1 LRCEC
6 CDLGVLLPHLAG
18 LVIDG
23 LQRVGGLV
31 RLAARVAVGTASCPG
46 CGQPSSRVHGKYRRT
61 LTDAAIAGMRVLI
74 ELLVR
79 RFRCRNGECATVT
92 FVEQVPELTRP
103 HARYTRPAETMLS
116 AVGLALAGRAGARL
130 AQRLGLT
137 AGRDTLLRRVRELPD
152 PEPGCLPVLGVDDF
166 ALRRGHVYGTVIVD
180 MDTHRPVD
188 VLPGRDAAPLADW
201 LAAHPGVEVVCRD
214 RSGAYAE
221 AIRTGAPDAVQVADR
236 FHLWKNLG
244 EAVEKT
250 VAAHRRALAEP
261 PPDQPGPADQPEPD
275 TPPVPVP
282 DDQPPAAPA
291 APETRLVARTRAR
304 YREVQALLAQG
315 LSRSAVS
322 RTLGLD
328 PHTVRRFANATS
340 VDDLLVKTTKASKLD
355 PFKAHLHARWN
366 AGVTDAARLTEEISE
381 LGYTG
386 SDKTVRRYLHRFRD
400 GRPAPPPGPVPATVR
415 EVTRWILTHPDRL
428 DPDDQ
433 LALKT
438 ILARSPDLDRLTR
451 HVGDFAQMLTKLEGH
466 RLGDW
471 ITAVEADTLTPLTSF
486 ARHLRNDLA
495 AVTAGLTLPYSSGAV
510 EGNVNR
516 IKMLKRQMY
525 GRANFDLLRRRILL
539 AH

>member
-1 LRCEC
+1 MWCDCR
-6 CDLGVLLPHLAG
+6 DLGVLLPHLAG

-23 LQRVGGLV
+23 LQGAGGLV

-46 CGQPSSRVHGKYRRT
+46 CGQASSRVHGKYRRE
-61 LTDAAIAGMRVLI
+61 LTDTAIAGMRVLI
-74 ELLVR
+74 ELVVR
-79 RFRCRNGECATVT
+79 RFRCQNDECATVT
-92 FVEQVPELTRP
+92 FVEQVPGRTRP
-103 HARYTRPAETMLS
+103 HARYTPPAEAMLS
-116 AVGLALAGRAGARL
+116 AVGLAMAGRAGARL
-130 AQRLGLT
+130 AQRRGLSV
-137 AGRDTLLRRVRELPD
+137 GRDTLLRRVRDVPD
-152 PEPGCLPVLGVDDF
+152 PQPGCLPVLGVDDF
-166 ALRRGHVYGTVIVD
+166 ALRRGHVYGTVIID
-180 MDTHRPVD
+180 MDTRQPVD
-188 VLPGRDAAPLADW
+188 VLPGREATPLADW

-214 RSGAYAE
+214 RSGAYAA

-261 PPDQPGPADQPEPD
+261 PPDEEPPADHLEPD
-275 TPPVPVP
+275 TPPIAVPG
-282 DDQPPAAPA
+282 DQPPPA
-291 APETRLVARTRAR
+291 AATLETQLVARTRAR
-304 YREVQALLAQG
+304 YEQVHALLAQG
-315 LSRSAVS
+315 RSRSAVS
-322 RTLGLD
+322 RALGLD

-340 VDDLLVKTTKASKLD
+340 VEDLLVKTIKASKLD

-366 AGVTDAARLTEEISE
+366 AGATDAARLTEEIST

-386 SDKTVRRYLHRFRD
+386 SDKTVRRYPHRFRD

-433 LALKT
+433 LALKA
-438 ILARSPDLDRLTR
+438 ILARSPDLERLGA

-466 RLGDW
+466 RLNDW
-471 ITAVEADTLTPLTSF
+471 ITAVEADTLTPLAGF

-516 IKMLKRQMY
+516 IKMLKRQTS
-525 GRANFDLLRRRILL
+525 GRAGFDLLRIL
-539 AH
+539 